1 LPYTYI
7 GTSTSAI
14 VIAITIAAAA
24 AVMVVGVMSC
34 SADARPN
41 SLTNSLLPKCND
53 NYKTTTIIVIEV
65 DECNLDKAD

>member
-1 LPYTYI
+1 
-7 GTSTSAI
+7 
-14 VIAITIAAAA
+14 
-24 AVMVVGVMSC
+24 MVVGVMSC